1 MPEKITPIV
10 MPKWGLTMKEGTL
23 SAWHVAEGQTIALG
37 QEIMDVETDK
47 IANAVEAADGGVLRR
62 RVAQVGQVYPVKS
75 LLGVMAPVDV
85 PDAEIDSYISGFK
98 VPISTSDEEEEEAT
112 LYRFVETP
120 SGRIRYVQRSGE
132 GAPVLFIHGFGG
144 DLNNWLFNIDALSG
158 SGPVFALDLPG
169 HGGSTKAI
177 AKPGLDA
184 LAAAVMEFMA
194 ALKLSGA
201 HLIGHSMGGAVAGL
215 VALQEPRLVRSLT
228 LISPAGL
235 GQEINAKYI
244 DGFVA
249 SESRRDLKPVLQHLF
264 ADAELV
270 SRSMVED
277 LLKYKRLDGVQA
289 ALRGLASAMFKDGRQ
304 GRSLAEDLAKLT
316 LPVQV
321 VWGAQDA
328 IIPAAHAKALPNARV
343 EIIDAAGHMAQME
356 AAGRVN
362 DLIKAQ
368 VAR

>member
-10 MPKWGLTMKEGTL
+10 MPKWGLTMTEGTL
-23 SAWHVAEGQTIALG
+23 SAWHVAEGQTISPG

-47 IANAVEAADGGVLRR
+47 IANAVEAADGGLLRR

-85 PDAEIDSYISGFK
+85 PDAEIDSYISDFK
-98 VPISTSDEEEEEAT
+98 VPVSAEGEEEEAT
-112 LYRFVETP
+112 SYRFVETP
-120 SGRIRYVQRSGE
+120 SGRLRYIQRSGE
-132 GAPVLFIHGFGG
+132 GAAVLFIHGFGG

-158 SGPVFALDLPG
+158 PVFALDLPG
-169 HGGSTKAI
+169 HGGSAKAM
-177 AKPGLDA
+177 ANPGLEA
-184 LAAAVMEFMA
+184 LAAAVVSFMDA
-194 ALKLSGA
+194 QKLSAA
-201 HLIGHSMGGAVAGL
+201 HLVGHSMGGAVAGL

-235 GQEINAKYI
+235 GPEINARYI

-249 SESRRDLKPVLQHLF
+249 SESRRDLKPVLQYLF
-264 ADAELV
+264 ADADLV

-277 LLKYKRLDGVQA
+277 LLKYKRLDGVQQ
-289 ALRGLASAMFKDGRQ
+289 ALRGLAAALFKDGRQ
-304 GRSLAEDLAKLT
+304 ALNLVEDLARLKL
-316 LPVQV
+316 PIQV
-321 VWGAQDA
+321 VWGVKDA

-368 VAR
+368 IAR

>member
-1 MPEKITPIV
+1 MHEKITPIV
-10 MPKWGLTMKEGTL
+10 MPKWGLTMSEGTL
-23 SAWHVAEGQTIALG
+23 SAWHVSEGQTITPG
-37 QEIMDVETDK
+37 QEIMDVETEK
-47 IANAVEAADGGVLRR
+47 IANAVEAADGGLLRR

-85 PDAEIDSYISGFK
+85 PDSEIDAYISDFK
-98 VPISTSDEEEEEAT
+98 VPVSTSDEEEEAAI
-112 LYRFVETP
+112 YRFAETP
-120 SGRIRYVQRSGE
+120 SGRIRYAQRSGA
-132 GAPVLFIHGFGG
+132 GAPILLLHGFGG

-158 SGPVFALDLPG
+158 SGPVFAIDLPG

-177 AKPGLDA
+177 ARPGMEA
-184 LAAAVMEFMA
+184 LAAAVVEFMD
-194 ALKLSGA
+194 ALKLSEA

-215 VALQEPRLVRSLT
+215 VALQEPRLARSLT

-249 SESRRDLKPVLQHLF
+249 AESRRDLKPVLQYLF

-277 LLKYKRLDGVQA
+277 LLRYKRLDGVQS
-289 ALRGLASAMFKDGRQ
+289 ALRGLASALFKDGRQ
-304 GRSLAEDLAKLT
+304 ARNLAEDLARLS
-316 LPVQV
+316 LPIQII
-321 VWGAQDA
+321 WGAKDA
-328 IIPAAHAKALPNARV
+328 IIPASHAKALPNARV

-362 DLIKAQ
+362 DLIKGHMTG
-368 VAR
+368 

>member
-1 MPEKITPIV
+1 MQEKITPIV

-23 SAWHVAEGQTIALG
+23 SAWHVAEGQTIAPG

-47 IANAVEAADGGVLRR
+47 IANAVEAADGGLLRR
-62 RVAQVGQVYPVKS
+62 RVAEVGQVYPVKS
-75 LLGVMAPVDV
+75 LLGVMAPPDV
-85 PDAEIDSYISGFK
+85 PDAELDAYISGFTI
-98 VPISTSDEEEEEAT
+98 PISASDEEEEAT

-144 DLNNWLFNIDALSG
+144 DLNNWLFNIDALAG
-158 SGPVFALDLPG
+158 AGPVFALDLPG

-177 AKPGLDA
+177 ANPGLDA
-184 LAAAVMEFMA
+184 LATAVVQFMD
-194 ALKLSGA
+194 ALRLSAA
-201 HLIGHSMGGAVAGL
+201 HLVGHSMGGAVAGL
-215 VALQEPRLVRSLT
+215 VARQEPRLARSLT

-235 GQEINAKYI
+235 GAEINARYI

-249 SESRRDLKPVLQHLF
+249 AESRRDLKPVLQYLF
-264 ADAELV
+264 ADADLV

-289 ALRGLASAMFKDGRQ
+289 ALRSLASALFKDGRQ
-304 GRSLAEDLAKLT
+304 GRNLADDLAKLKH
-316 LPVQV
+316 PIQV
-321 VWGAQDA
+321 VWGAKDA

-343 EIIDAAGHMAQME
+343 EIIEAAGHMAQME

-368 VAR
+368 VAG